1 MHKPPS
7 FKCVFFNQ
15 KNSVFIII
23 LFCDL
28 IRGGKK
34 DVLNRISCCKL
45 SAISVNGSSNI
56 VSYFW

>member
-28 IRGGKK
+28 IRGGGERCFKK
-34 DVLNRISCCKL
+34 NLMLQIICHFS
-45 SAISVNGSSNI
+45 
-56 VSYFW
+56 